1 MEHAPKYLFIRD
13 LELFKSLSDV
23 YLQQISNQ
31 SHFQA
36 YKKGKLIFDVG
47 DVFENVYIVRKGS
60 IKVGLHTSSDKILIK
75 EIVQEEE
82 IFGENIFTAQGKR
95 RQFAE
100 SISSCEVLKIPI
112 SYFKSLL
119 EKNPHLCHELTKI
132 FIEKLANLETRM
144 NNFVFKKAQKRIYDF
159 LKNMATLKGI
169 KIGIDE
175 ILINHGL
182 SHKEIAHITDTSR
195 QTVARVLGEL
205 KRQEVIHFSARKP
218 HKILIR
224 NMVGL
229 A

>member
-1 MEHAPKYLFIRD
+1 MEQAPKYLFIRELD
-13 LELFKSLSDV
+13 LFKSLDDS
-23 YLQQISNQ
+23 YIQQISNQ
-31 SHFQA
+31 SNFESF
-36 YKKGKLIFDVG
+36 KRGKFIFDVG
-47 DVFENVYIVRKGS
+47 DPLSYVYIIRKGS
-60 IKVGLHTSSDKILIK
+60 IKVGLNTASEKILIK
-75 EIVQEEE
+75 EIAQENE
-82 IFGENIFTAQGKR
+82 ILGENIFTGQANR

-100 SISSCEVLKIPI
+100 ALSQSEVLKIPV
-112 SYFKSLL
+112 SYFKALL

-144 NNFVFKKAQKRIYDF
+144 NNFIFKKAQKRIYDF
-159 LKNMATLKGI
+159 LRNTAILKGI

-182 SHKEIAHITDTSR
+182 SHKEIANITDTSR

-205 KRQEVIHFSARKP
+205 KRQEIIHFSARKP

-224 NMVGL
+224 NMVRL

>member
-1 MEHAPKYLFIRD
+1 MEQTPKYLFIRELD
-13 LELFKSLSDV
+13 LFKSLDNI
-23 YLQQISNQ
+23 YIQQISNQ
-31 SHFQA
+31 SNFET
-36 YKKGKLIFDVG
+36 YKRGKFIFDVG
-47 DVFENVYIVRKGS
+47 DPLSFVYIIRKGS
-60 IKVGLHTSSDKILIK
+60 IKVGLNTASEKVLIK
-75 EIVQEEE
+75 EIAQEKE
-82 IFGENIFTAQGKR
+82 ILGENIFTGQEIR

-100 SISSCEVLKIPI
+100 ALSQSEVLKIPVA
-112 SYFKSLL
+112 YFKALL

-144 NNFVFKKAQKRIYDF
+144 NNFIFKKAQKRIYDF
-159 LKNMATLKGI
+159 LVKTANLKGI

-182 SHKEIAHITDTSR
+182 SHKEIAYITDTSR

-205 KRQEVIHFSARKP
+205 KRQEIIHFSARKP